1 MTECEHFL
9 EVYRKYETA
18 VRSKGFETSK
28 DYEDSIADMDTSKAG
43 KLRFCRTVRN
53 FLAHEQDSRS
63 FASVSDRMTKFIL
76 DVVYELDNGELPV
89 SKKIITVSS
98 LCKDTDTVAVA
109 VAFMLKKNTDAI
121 PVFTRNGEFKGIFT
135 SRMLMELVA
144 SSKYTKTLK
153 LSAVSLS
160 TKKSDY
166 IVVDKLCPVKDAF
179 SYYRAGM
186 VVLVS
191 ENKSVIGTYIK

>member
-1 MTECEHFL
+1 MTECEQFL

-18 VRSKGFETSK
+18 VRGKGFETSK
-28 DYEDSIADMDTSKAG
+28 DYEDSIADTDTAKAG

-53 FLAHEQDSRS
+53 FLAHEQDSKS
-63 FASVSDRMTKFIL
+63 FASVSDRMTKFVL

-89 SKKIITVSS
+89 SKKMTAVSS
-98 LCKDTDTVAVA
+98 LCKDTDTVANA

-121 PVFTRNGEFKGIFT
+121 PVFTKNGEFKGIFT

-144 SSKYTKTLK
+144 KSKYTKTLK

-166 IVVDKLCPVKDAF
+166 VTIDKSCPVKDAF
-179 SYYRAGM
+179 SYYKAGE

-191 ENKSVIGTYIK
+191 ENKKVVGAYIK